1 MEQSKGN
8 LRIDGMFTS
17 EGGEYEK
24 IVING
29 QGTLTSTVNA
39 DCIKVNGI
47 GTFQGKVNCD
57 TVVIS
62 GMATIKEGVT
72 ADELKVSGSATIE
85 GDIEADALKI
95 EGKAT
100 IQGDVKS
107 ETVKIEGKTTI
118 HGDCEAET
126 FKMEGQIKVK
136 GQLNAESIYISSVLK
151 SEIHEITGSS
161 IQIVRDTNP
170 LTSVVTKALDM
181 VFTNNLA
188 VNTVEGDQIELDYV
202 NARVVRGEDVTIG
215 ENCEIDLIEYSGTL
229 KQHPRAKIKE
239 ARKM

>member
-1 MEQSKGN
+1 MEQTKGN

-29 QGTLTSTVNA
+29 QGTVTSNVQA
-39 DCIKVNGI
+39 DCIRVNGI
-47 GTFQGKVNCD
+47 GTFQGNVNSD
-57 TVVIS
+57 TVIIS
-62 GMATIKEGVT
+62 GMATIKEGIV
-72 ADELKVSGSATIE
+72 AEELKVSGSATIE
-85 GDIEADALKI
+85 GGIEAEKLIIEGMATIQGNVESEEVRI
-95 EGKAT
+95 EGKA
-100 IQGDVKS
+100 S
-107 ETVKIEGKTTI
+107 I

-126 FKMEGQIKVK
+126 FKMEGQIKIK
-136 GQLNAESIYISSVLK
+136 GQLNAESIHICSVLK

-161 IQIVRDTNP
+161 IQIVRDNN
-170 LTSVVTKALDM
+170 LVTGMVNKALDI

-188 VNTVEGDQIELDYV
+188 VNTIEGDQIELDHV
-202 NARVVRGEDVTIG
+202 TARVVRGEDVTIG

>member
-1 MEQSKGN
+1 MEQTKGN

-29 QGTLTSTVNA
+29 QGTVTSNVQA

-47 GTFQGKVNCD
+47 GNFQGNVNSG
-57 TVVIS
+57 TIIIS
-62 GMATIKEGVT
+62 GMATIKEGVV
-72 ADELKVSGSATIE
+72 ADELKVSGMATIE
-85 GDIEADALKI
+85 GDVETDKLKIEGKTTIQGNVESDEVKI

-100 IQGDVKS
+100 I
-107 ETVKIEGKTTI
+107 
-118 HGDCEAET
+118 HGDCETET
-126 FKMEGQIKVK
+126 FKMEGQIKIK
-136 GQLNAESIYISSVLK
+136 GQLNAESIHINSVLK

-170 LTSVVTKALDM
+170 ITSVVTKALDM

-188 VNTVEGDQIELDYV
+188 VNTIEGDQIELDYV
-202 NARVVRGEDVTIG
+202 NARVVRGENVTIG
-215 ENCEIDLIEYSGTL
+215 EHCEIDLIEYSGAL